1 MPIYEYRCRDCG
13 HRFSRLQKVGA
24 DADSVTCPACGA
36 QQAERQL
43 STFASASS
51 GGTATSSPAPGCGS
65 GGFT

>member
-1 MPIYEYRCRDCG
+1 MPIYEYQCRDCG

-24 DADSVTCPACGA
+24 DAESVACPACGA

-43 STFASASS
+43 STFAASSRGSAS
-51 GGTATSSPAPGCGS
+51 SSPAPGCGS